1 MDIQANGAP
10 PLNQVI
16 TQMLGHL
23 EGEVQPNRARLASV
37 RERPVGLANWRG
49 VDVFGSM
56 VPVALKGGRLDAG
69 VFFEITRNLPDDADT
84 AALELHGNLLAARDG
99 LRAVGFLRI
108 DGPDF
113 SLPVQDPTTQDWRKT
128 VSYRVLY
135 EYQYRDVDGSRRFI
149 TRIPV
154 HADPEEEGSPDRQ
167 SFVVTGRVI
176 RWQREDAL
184 REIPPPPALV
194 LRGPASVSGFTVA
207 AFLPDSPGAAVEVL
221 RTFDGAAGAPAVAAT
236 LQDLVAAE
244 HIRMS
249 FPSLGDL
256 LAVLTAPAD
265 TVELADLNGNPASY
279 GLRTFAFSPGLHLP
293 RTKDRLEIT
302 TAAGAWGGS
311 NAVLYLRAEGA

>member
-23 EGEVQPNRARLASV
+23 EGEVPPNRARLASL

-69 VFFEITRNLPDDADT
+69 VFFEITRNDPGDADT

-113 SLPVQDPTTQDWRKT
+113 SLPIEDQTTHEWRKT

-135 EYQYRDVDGSRRFI
+135 EYQYRDIDGSRSFI

-154 HADPEEEGSPDRQ
+154 HADPEEEGSPERQ
-167 SFVVTGRVI
+167 SFVVTGRVV
-176 RWQREDAL
+176 RWQREDAA

-194 LRGPASVSGFTVA
+194 LRGRASVSGFTVA
-207 AFLPDSPGAAVEVL
+207 AFLPDTPGAAVEVL

-236 LQDLVAAE
+236 LQDLAGAE

-249 FPSLGDL
+249 FPSLGDF

-265 TVELADLNGNPASY
+265 TVELADLNGNPALY

-293 RTKDRLEIT
+293 RTNDRLEIT